1 LKSVLFDSD
10 VLLDVLA
17 QRQPFVA
24 DSSAALDRATAA
36 DIQGFV
42 AGHAVTNIFYIL
54 RRRVGNGAARAL
66 IAQLLQQLEV
76 ASITGAVIDTALS
89 NPMTDFEDAV
99 ASEAAK
105 AIGVDVIVTRN
116 ITDFRNS
123 AVPAVLPAD
132 FIAMW

>member
-1 LKSVLFDSD
+1 MKSVLFDSD

-54 RRRVGNGAARAL
+54 RQRVGSTAARSL

-76 ASITGAVIDTALS
+76 ASVTGAVIDAALS

-105 AIGVDVIVTRN
+105 AIGIELIVTRN
-116 ITDFRNS
+116 INDFRHS
-123 AVPAVLPAD
+123 AVPAVLPAG
-132 FIAMW
+132 FVRM